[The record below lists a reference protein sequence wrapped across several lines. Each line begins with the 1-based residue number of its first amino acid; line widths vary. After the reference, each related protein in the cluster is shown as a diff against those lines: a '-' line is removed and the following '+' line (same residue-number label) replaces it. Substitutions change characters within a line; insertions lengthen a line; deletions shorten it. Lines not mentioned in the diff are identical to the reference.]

1 MNLPGENL
9 QRRTFAVR
17 IFHHVRGGRVKL
29 PELKIGRFTAPIPI
43 IQGGMSVRVS
53 TSSLASAVAECGGIG
68 TIGGSGIPLREL
80 QEDIRRAKGM
90 TRGIIAVNIMFAIRQ
105 FMETVM
111 ASIEAGVDMIV
122 TGAGFSRDIFK
133 IGKDHNVPIVSIVSS
148 PEFGKLAERCG
159 ADAIVVEA
167 KEAGGHLGTDRP
179 LRELFPEI
187 RKVVKR
193 VPLIAAGGITDGYE
207 VAEMLGQYG
216 ADGVQMGTRFVLTEE
231 CDVPG
236 SFKNAYQNARKEDV
250 SLMHSPVGLP
260 GRAIRNRFLN
270 RLLAGESVHDGE
282 CKRNCLKSCDHTFCI
297 IDRLDMSR
305 DGDTENGLVFA
316 GENVW
321 KIRDIPSVRDLISR
335 LVAEAESVYA
345 PAPA

>member
-1 MNLPGENL
+1 M
-9 QRRTFAVR
+9 
-17 IFHHVRGGRVKL
+17 KL
-29 PELKIGRFTAPIPI
+29 PELTIGHLTSRLPV
-43 IQGGMSVRVS
+43 IQGGMSVRIS

-68 TIGGSGIPLREL
+68 TIGGSGIPIEEL
-80 QEDIRRAKGM
+80 KEDIRRAKQM
-90 TRGIIAVNIMFAIRQ
+90 TRGIIAVNIMFAVRQ
-105 FMETVM
+105 FMEVVM

-133 IGKDHNVPIVSIVSS
+133 VGRDHNVPIVSIVST

-187 RKVVKR
+187 RKVVKK

-207 VAEMLGQYG
+207 IAEMLGRFG
-216 ADGVQMGTRFVLTEE
+216 ADGVQMATRFVLTRE
-231 CDVPG
+231 CDVPD
-236 SFKNAYQNARKEDV
+236 SYKNAYLNAKKEDI

-270 RLLAGESVHDGE
+270 RLLGGESVYDGE
-282 CKRNCLKSCDHTFCI
+282 CKRGCLKSCDHSFCI

-305 DGDTENGLVFA
+305 EGDTENGLVFA

-321 KIRDIPSVRDLISR
+321 KIKDIPTVRELIDR

>member
-1 MNLPGENL
+1 MEHY
-9 QRRTFAVR
+9 AE
-17 IFHHVRGGRVKL
+17 GGQVKL
-29 PELKIGRFTAPIPI
+29 PELTIGKYTARIPV

-53 TSSLASAVAECGGIG
+53 TSALASVVAECGGIG
-68 TIGGSGIPLREL
+68 TIGGSGIPIEEL
-80 QEDIRRAKGM
+80 QEDIRRAKRM

-105 FMETVM
+105 FMEAVK
-111 ASIEAGVDMIV
+111 ASIEAGVDMIF
-122 TGAGFSRDIFK
+122 TGAGFSRDVFK
-133 IGKDHNVPIVSIVSS
+133 IGKDHDVPIVSIVSS

-187 RKVVKR
+187 RKVVKK

-207 VAEMLGQYG
+207 IAELMGAYG
-216 ADGVQMGTRFVLTEE
+216 ADGVQMATRFVLTKE
-231 CDVPG
+231 CDVPD
-236 SFKNAYQNARKEDV
+236 SFKNAYLNATKEDI
-250 SLMHSPVGLP
+250 SLIRSPVGLP

-270 RLLAGESVHDGE
+270 RLLAGENLYDGV
-282 CKRNCLKSCDHTFCI
+282 CKRGCLKSCDHVFCI
-297 IDRLDMSR
+297 LDRLDMSR
-305 DGDTENGLVFA
+305 EGDTEDGLVFA

-321 KIRDIPSVRDLISR
+321 KIKDVPTVREVIER
-335 LVAEAESVYA
+335 LVTEAESVYS

>member
-1 MNLPGENL
+1 M
-9 QRRTFAVR
+9 
-17 IFHHVRGGRVKL
+17 KL
-29 PELKIGRFTAPIPI
+29 PELKIGKLTARLPVV
-43 IQGGMSVRVS
+43 QGGMSVRIS

-68 TIGGSGIPLREL
+68 TIGGSGVPVDEL
-80 QEDIRRAKGM
+80 KEDIRRAKQM

-105 FMETVM
+105 FTETVM

-133 IGKDHNVPIVSIVSS
+133 VGKDHNVPIVSIVSS

-187 RKVVKR
+187 RKIVKK

-207 VAEMLGQYG
+207 IAEMMGRYG
-216 ADGVQMGTRFVLTEE
+216 ADGVQMATRFVLTKE
-231 CDVPG
+231 CDVPD
-236 SFKNAYQNARKEDV
+236 SFKNAYLNAKKEDI
-250 SLMHSPVGLP
+250 SLMKSPVGLP
-260 GRAIRNRFLN
+260 GRAIRNRFLD
-270 RLLAGESVHDGE
+270 RLLGGENLYDGE
-282 CKRNCLKSCDHTFCI
+282 CKRSCLKSCDHTFCI

-305 DGDTENGLVFA
+305 DGDAEDGLVFA
-316 GENVW
+316 GENVY
-321 KIRDIPSVRDLISR
+321 KIKDIPTVRELMDR

-345 PAPA
+345 SAPA

>member
-1 MNLPGENL
+1 M
-9 QRRTFAVR
+9 
-17 IFHHVRGGRVKL
+17 KL
-29 PELKIGRFTAPIPI
+29 PELKIGKFTARLPIV
-43 IQGGMSVRVS
+43 QGGMSVRIS

-68 TIGGSGIPLREL
+68 TIGGSGIPIDEL
-80 QEDIRRAKGM
+80 QEDIRRAK
-90 TRGIIAVNIMFAIRQ
+90 TKTTGIVAVNIMFAIRQ
-105 FMETVM
+105 FMETVK
-111 ASIEAGVDMIV
+111 ASIDAGVDMIV
-122 TGAGFSRDIFK
+122 TGAGFSRDVFK
-133 IGKDHNVPIVSIVSS
+133 VGKDHGVPIVSIVSS

-187 RKVVKR
+187 RKVVRK

-207 VAEMLGQYG
+207 IAEMIGKYG
-216 ADGVQMGTRFVLTEE
+216 ADGVQMATRFVLTKE
-231 CDVPG
+231 CDVPDA
-236 SFKNAYQNARKEDV
+236 FKQAYLGAKKEDIEI
-250 SLMHSPVGLP
+250 LHSPVGLP

-270 RLLAGESVHDGE
+270 RLLNGENVYDGE
-282 CKRNCLKSCDHTFCI
+282 CKRNCLKSCDHSFCI

-305 DGDTENGLVFA
+305 AGDTENGLVFS

-321 KIRDIPSVRDLISR
+321 RIKDVPAVRDLIDR

>member
-1 MNLPGENL
+1 MLKYM
-9 QRRTFAVR
+9 
-17 IFHHVRGGRVKL
+17 GGGQVKL
-29 PELKIGRFTAPIPI
+29 PELTIGHLTSRLPV
-43 IQGGMSVRVS
+43 IQGGMSVRIS

-68 TIGGSGIPLREL
+68 TIGGSGIPIEEL
-80 QEDIRRAKGM
+80 KEDIRRAKQM
-90 TRGIIAVNIMFAIRQ
+90 TRGIIAVNIMFAVRQ
-105 FMETVM
+105 FMEVVM

-133 IGKDHNVPIVSIVSS
+133 VGRDHNVPIVSIVST

-187 RKVVKR
+187 RKVVKK

-207 VAEMLGQYG
+207 IAEMLGRFG
-216 ADGVQMGTRFVLTEE
+216 ADGVQMATRFVLTRE
-231 CDVPG
+231 CDVPD
-236 SFKNAYQNARKEDV
+236 SYKNAYLNAKKEDI

-270 RLLAGESVHDGE
+270 RLLGGESVYDGE
-282 CKRNCLKSCDHTFCI
+282 CKRGCLKSCDHSFCI

-305 DGDTENGLVFA
+305 EGDTENGLVFA

-321 KIRDIPSVRDLISR
+321 KIKDIPTVRELIDR

>member
-1 MNLPGENL
+1 
-9 QRRTFAVR
+9 
-17 IFHHVRGGRVKL
+17 
-29 PELKIGRFTAPIPI
+29 
-43 IQGGMSVRVS
+43 MSVRIS

-68 TIGGSGIPLREL
+68 TIGGSGIPIEEL
-80 QEDIRRAKGM
+80 KEDIRRAKQM
-90 TRGIIAVNIMFAIRQ
+90 TSGIIAVNIMFAVRQ
-105 FMETVM
+105 FMEAVM

-133 IGKDHNVPIVSIVSS
+133 VGKDHNVPIVSIVST
-148 PEFGKLAERCG
+148 PEFGRLAERCG

-187 RKVVKR
+187 RKVVKK
-193 VPLIAAGGITDGYE
+193 VPLIAAGGITDGCE
-207 VAEMLGQYG
+207 IAEMLGQYG
-216 ADGVQMGTRFVLTEE
+216 ADGVQMATRFVLTRE
-231 CDVPG
+231 CDVPD
-236 SFKNAYQNARKEDV
+236 SYKKAYLNAKKEDI

-260 GRAIRNRFLN
+260 GRAIRNRFLD
-270 RLLAGESVHDGE
+270 RLLGGENVYDGE
-282 CKRNCLKSCDHTFCI
+282 CKRNCLKSCDHSFCI

-305 DGDTENGLVFA
+305 EGDTENGLVFA

-321 KIRDIPSVRDLISR
+321 KIKDIPTVRELIDR
-335 LVAEAESVYA
+335 LVAEAERVYA

>member
-1 MNLPGENL
+1 M
-9 QRRTFAVR
+9 
-17 IFHHVRGGRVKL
+17 KL
-29 PELKIGRFTAPIPI
+29 PELRIGNLTARLPVV
-43 IQGGMSVRVS
+43 QGGMSVRIS

-68 TIGGSGIPLREL
+68 TIGGSGVPIDEL
-80 QEDIRRAKGM
+80 KEDIRRAKQM
-90 TRGIIAVNIMFAIRQ
+90 THGIIAVNIMFAIRH

-133 IGKDHNVPIVSIVSS
+133 VGKDHNVPIVSIVSS

-187 RKVVKR
+187 RKIVKK

-207 VAEMLGQYG
+207 IAEMMGRYG
-216 ADGVQMGTRFVLTEE
+216 ADAVQMATRFVLTKE
-231 CDVPG
+231 CDVPD
-236 SFKNAYQNARKEDV
+236 SFKNAYLNARKEDI
-250 SLMHSPVGLP
+250 SLMQSPVGLP
-260 GRAIRNRFLN
+260 GRAIRNRFLD
-270 RLLAGESVHDGE
+270 RLFGGENVYDGE

-305 DGDTENGLVFA
+305 DGDTEDGLVFA

-321 KIRDIPSVRDLISR
+321 KIKDIPTVRELMDR

-345 PAPA
+345 SAPA

>member
-1 MNLPGENL
+1 M
-9 QRRTFAVR
+9 
-17 IFHHVRGGRVKL
+17 KL
-29 PELKIGRFTAPIPI
+29 PELKIGKLTARFPIV
-43 IQGGMSVRVS
+43 QGGMSVRIS

-68 TIGGSGIPLREL
+68 TIGGSGIPIDDLK
-80 QEDIRRAKGM
+80 EDIRRAKQM
-90 TRGIIAVNIMFAIRQ
+90 TRGIIAVNIMFAIRH
-105 FMETVM
+105 FTETVM
-111 ASIEAGVDMIV
+111 ASIEAGADMIV

-133 IGKDHNVPIVSIVSS
+133 VGKDHNVPVVSIVSS

-187 RKVVKR
+187 RKIVKK

-207 VAEMLGQYG
+207 IAEMMGRYG
-216 ADGVQMGTRFVLTEE
+216 ADGVQMATRFVLTKE
-231 CDVPG
+231 CDVPD
-236 SFKNAYQNARKEDV
+236 SFKNAYLNARKEDI
-250 SLMHSPVGLP
+250 SLMKSPVGLP
-260 GRAIRNRFLN
+260 GRAIRNRFLD
-270 RLLAGESVHDGE
+270 RLLGGENVYDGE

-305 DGDTENGLVFA
+305 DGDTEDGLVFA

-321 KIRDIPSVRDLISR
+321 KIKDIATVRELMNR

-345 PAPA
+345 SAPA

>member
-1 MNLPGENL
+1 MPIG
-9 QRRTFAVR
+9 
-17 IFHHVRGGRVKL
+17 
-29 PELKIGRFTAPIPI
+29 ELK
-43 IQGGMSVRVS
+43 
-53 TSSLASAVAECGGIG
+53 
-68 TIGGSGIPLREL
+68 
-80 QEDIRRAKGM
+80 EDIRRAKRM
-90 TRGIIAVNIMFAIRQ
+90 TRGIVAVNIMFAIRQ

-133 IGKDHNVPIVSIVSS
+133 VGKDHNVPIVSIVSS
-148 PEFGKLAERCG
+148 PEFGRLAERCG

-187 RKVVKR
+187 RKVVKK

-207 VAEMLGQYG
+207 IAEMLGRYG
-216 ADGVQMGTRFVLTEE
+216 ADGVQMATRFVLTKE
-231 CDVPG
+231 CDVPE
-236 SFKNAYQNARKEDV
+236 SFKNAYRNAKREDI

-260 GRAIRNRFLN
+260 GRAIRNRFLE
-270 RLLAGESVHDGE
+270 RLLGGENVYDGE
-282 CKRNCLKSCDHTFCI
+282 CKRNCLKSCDHSFCI

-305 DGDTENGLVFA
+305 EGDTENGLVFA

-321 KIRDIPSVRDLISR
+321 KIRDIPTVRDLIDR

-345 PAPA
+345 PAPV

>member
-1 MNLPGENL
+1 M
-9 QRRTFAVR
+9 
-17 IFHHVRGGRVKL
+17 KL
-29 PELKIGRFTAPIPI
+29 PELKIGNLTARIPLV
-43 IQGGMSVRVS
+43 QGGMSVRVS

-68 TIGGSGIPLREL
+68 TIGGSGVPIGEL
-80 QEDIRRAKGM
+80 QEDIRKAKRM

-105 FMETVM
+105 FMEAVK

-122 TGAGFSRDIFK
+122 TGAGFSRDVFK
-133 IGKDHNVPIVSIVSS
+133 LGKDHNVPIVSIVSS
-148 PEFGKLAERCG
+148 AEFGRLAERCG

-187 RKVVKR
+187 RRVVRK
-193 VPLIAAGGITDGYE
+193 VPLIAAGGITDGHE
-207 VAEMLGQYG
+207 IAEMIGKYG
-216 ADGVQMGTRFVLTEE
+216 ADGVQMATRFVLTKE
-231 CDVPG
+231 CDVPD
-236 SFKNAYQNARKEDV
+236 SFKNAYLNAKRDDI
-250 SLMHSPVGLP
+250 SLIHSPVGLP
-260 GRAIRNRFLN
+260 GRAIRNRFLH
-270 RLLAGESVHDGE
+270 RLLAGESVYDGE
-282 CKRNCLKSCDHTFCI
+282 CKRNCLKSCDHSFCI

-305 DGDTENGLVFA
+305 GGDTEEGLVFA

-321 KIRDIPSVRDLISR
+321 KIKDIPSVRDLVER

>member
-1 MNLPGENL
+1 MKHCIG
-9 QRRTFAVR
+9 
-17 IFHHVRGGRVKL
+17 GGRVKL
-29 PELKIGRFTAPIPI
+29 PELKIGNLIARLPVV
-43 IQGGMSVRVS
+43 QGGMSVRIS

-68 TIGGSGIPLREL
+68 TIGGSGVPIDEL
-80 QEDIRRAKGM
+80 KEDIRRAKQM
-90 TRGIIAVNIMFAIRQ
+90 TRGIIAVNIMFAIRH

-133 IGKDHNVPIVSIVSS
+133 VGKDHNVPIVSIVSS
-148 PEFGKLAERCG
+148 PEFSKLAERCG

-187 RKVVKR
+187 RKIVKK

-207 VAEMLGQYG
+207 IAEMMGRYG
-216 ADGVQMGTRFVLTEE
+216 ADGVQMATRFVLTKE
-231 CDVPG
+231 CDVPD
-236 SFKNAYQNARKEDV
+236 SFKNAYLNARKEDI
-250 SLMHSPVGLP
+250 SLMQSPVGLP
-260 GRAIRNRFLN
+260 GRAIRNRFLD
-270 RLLAGESVHDGE
+270 RLLGGENVYDGE

-305 DGDTENGLVFA
+305 DGNTEDGLVFA

-321 KIRDIPSVRDLISR
+321 KIKDISTVRELMDR

-345 PAPA
+345 SAPA

>member
-1 MNLPGENL
+1 
-9 QRRTFAVR
+9 
-17 IFHHVRGGRVKL
+17 
-29 PELKIGRFTAPIPI
+29 
-43 IQGGMSVRVS
+43 
-53 TSSLASAVAECGGIG
+53 
-68 TIGGSGIPLREL
+68 
-80 QEDIRRAKGM
+80 M
-90 TRGIIAVNIMFAIRQ
+90 TRGIVAVNIMFAIRQ
-105 FMETVM
+105 FMESVM

-122 TGAGFSRDIFK
+122 TGAGFSRDVFK
-133 IGKDHNVPIVSIVSS
+133 VGKDHNVPIVSIVSS
-148 PEFGKLAERCG
+148 PEFGRLAERCG

-187 RKVVKR
+187 RKVVKK

-207 VAEMLGQYG
+207 IAEMLGRYG
-216 ADGVQMGTRFVLTEE
+216 ADGVQMATRFVLTKE
-231 CDVPG
+231 CDVPE
-236 SFKNAYQNARKEDV
+236 SFKNAYRNAKREDI

-260 GRAIRNRFLN
+260 GRAIRNRFLE
-270 RLLAGESVHDGE
+270 RLLGGENVYDGE

-305 DGDTENGLVFA
+305 EGDVENGLVFS

-321 KIRDIPSVRDLISR
+321 KIRDIPTVRDLIDR

>member
-1 MNLPGENL
+1 
-9 QRRTFAVR
+9 
-17 IFHHVRGGRVKL
+17 
-29 PELKIGRFTAPIPI
+29 
-43 IQGGMSVRVS
+43 MSVRVS
-53 TSSLASAVAECGGIG
+53 TSSLAAVVAECGGIG
-68 TIGGSGIPLREL
+68 TIGGSGIPIEEL
-80 QEDIRRAKGM
+80 KEDIRRAKQM
-90 TRGIIAVNIMFAIRQ
+90 TRGIVAVNIMFAIRQ
-105 FMETVM
+105 FMEAVM

-122 TGAGFSRDIFK
+122 TGAGFSRDVFK

-148 PEFGKLAERCG
+148 PEFAKLAERCG

-187 RKVVKR
+187 RKIVKK

-207 VAEMLGQYG
+207 IAEMMGRYG
-216 ADGVQMGTRFVLTEE
+216 ADGVQMATRFVLTKE
-231 CDVPG
+231 CDVPD
-236 SFKNAYQNARKEDV
+236 SFKNAYLNARKEDI
-250 SLMHSPVGLP
+250 SLMQSPVGLP
-260 GRAIRNRFLN
+260 GRAIRNRFLD
-270 RLLAGESVHDGE
+270 RLFGGENVYDGE

-305 DGDTENGLVFA
+305 NGDTEDGLVFV

-321 KIRDIPSVRDLISR
+321 KIKDITTVRELMNR

-345 PAPA
+345 SAPA

>member
-1 MNLPGENL
+1 MG
-9 QRRTFAVR
+9 
-17 IFHHVRGGRVKL
+17 HYVRGGRVKL
-29 PELKIGRFTAPIPI
+29 PELTIGRFTARIPV
-43 IQGGMSVRVS
+43 IQGGMSVRIS

-68 TIGGSGIPLREL
+68 TIGGSGIPIEEL
-80 QEDIRRAKGM
+80 KEDIRRAKRM

-122 TGAGFSRDIFK
+122 TGAGFSRDVFK

-148 PEFGKLAERCG
+148 PEFGKLAEKCG

-187 RKVVKR
+187 RKVVKK

-207 VAEMLGQYG
+207 IAEMLGQFG
-216 ADGVQMGTRFVLTEE
+216 ADGVQMATRFVLTKE
-231 CDVPG
+231 CDVPD
-236 SFKNAYQNARKEDV
+236 SFKNSYLNARKEDIT
-250 SLMHSPVGLP
+250 LLDSPVGLP
-260 GRAIRNRFLN
+260 GRAIRNPFLE
-270 RLLAGESVHDGE
+270 RLFGGENVYDGE
-282 CKRNCLKSCDHTFCI
+282 CKRNCLKSCNHTFCI

-305 DGDTENGLVFA
+305 DGNTEDGLVFA

-321 KIRDIPSVRDLISR
+321 KIRDIPTVRDLIER